1 MDAIFD
7 IIGNMEIDVAVRALA
22 ALASESRLRVFR
34 LLVRAGPDGAAPGEI
49 AEQLDLRASTL
60 SFHLGH
66 LVHAGL
72 IRPERRGRSLLYAL
86 RVEKLN
92 EILWFLGE
100 DCCQGRTE
108 LCAPL
113 TGRIDARRQEA
124 LQEAA
129 RPTVLFLCSRNSA
142 RSQMAEAILRREAP
156 HQVDVC
162 SCGIRPQPV
171 HPLTI
176 RVLDE
181 IGLPTDGLEAKDL
194 GRFLGKVRVH
204 YAIVVCEAANEHCP
218 RISPFAPTFLYWPF
232 ADPAAAGGTE
242 EERLDAFRG
251 VRDALRSRIC
261 AWLREEFPVLEAKRR
276 REAREPEAAGPTR
289 G

>member
-1 MDAIFD
+1 
-7 IIGNMEIDVAVRALA
+7 METNVAAKAFGALA
-22 ALASESRLRVFR
+22 NGSRLRVFR
-34 LLVRAGPDGAAPGEI
+34 LLVRAGPGGAAAGEI

-60 SFHLGH
+60 SFHLRH

-86 RVEKLN
+86 RPEKLN
-92 EILWFLGE
+92 ELLWFLGE

-124 LQEAA
+124 LKEAA

-142 RSQMAEAILRREAP
+142 RSQMAEAILRHEAGER
-156 HQVDVC
+156 VDVC
-162 SCGIRPQPV
+162 SGGIRPDRI
-171 HPLTI
+171 HPFTL

-181 IGLPTDGLEAKDL
+181 VRLPTDDLVAKDL
-194 GRFLGKVRVH
+194 GQFLGKVPIH

-218 RISPFAPTFLYWPF
+218 RIAPFAPTLLSWPF
-232 ADPAAAGGTE
+232 PDPIAAEGTE
-242 EERLDAFRG
+242 EERLAAFRA
-251 VRDALRSRIC
+251 VRDAIGGRIR
-261 AWLREEFPVLEAKRR
+261 AWLRDEFTALEARR
-276 REAREPEAAGPTR
+276 RRHASPERESAGVHER
-289 G
+289 GV